1 MFFDSTLDKSIK
13 AKLTIIYKMQYCIT
27 ISFQYFCDHPRS
39 VMWSS
44 KNSLTHHQA
53 TDYKCKREIERRER
67 DGLDGIG
74 FILNYFRYDA
84 NGMRANY

>member
-1 MFFDSTLDKSIK
+1 
-13 AKLTIIYKMQYCIT
+13 
-27 ISFQYFCDHPRS
+27 
-39 VMWSS
+39 MWSS

-53 TDYKCKREIERRER
+53 NDYKWNRERERDGR

-74 FILNYFRYDA
+74 FILNYFRDDA